1 MRKTLLVS
9 VSAIALI
16 AAAGLAGAQEKGMG
30 SGAQAPS
37 GPSQM
42 SPQAEPKAGG
52 EMKGGGA
59 EKGTTGQSSDPRA
72 EPKGPDAFKGEPKSG
87 PVDRSSE
94 PKAAPTSEPK
104 AGTTG
109 QALPDTKGDR
119 QPPAAAP
126 RAQESGKDAPKAG
139 TSQAPADSKSGAG
152 TTGQGAA
159 GGAGAQLTT
168 EQRTQISTT
177 IRQVNVRPEAN
188 VNFSVSVGTVIPRNI
203 TLHVLPPRVVE
214 IYPAWRGYRFILVG
228 NQIVVIDPASFRIVA
243 VIAV

>member
-9 VSAIALI
+9 VSTIALI
-16 AAAGLAGAQEKGMG
+16 AATGLAGAQEKGMG
-30 SGAQAPS
+30 GAQAPS
-37 GPSQM
+37 GPSQIEG
-42 SPQAEPKAGG
+42 PQ
-52 EMKGGGA
+52 GGGA
-59 EKGTTGQSSDPRA
+59 EKGTTGQSSEPRA
-72 EPKGPDAFKGEPKSG
+72 EPKGGDAFKGEPKSG

-94 PKAAPTSEPK
+94 PKAAPSEPK

-119 QPPAAAP
+119 QPTAAP
-126 RAQESGKDAPKAG
+126 RAQESGKDAQPKAG

-188 VNFSVSVGTVIPRNI
+188 VNFKISVGTVMPRTVI
-203 TLHVLPPRVVE
+203 LHVLPPRAVSRSIRPGVAIASSWSE
-214 IYPAWRGYRFILVG
+214 TRSSSSIRPRSDRGGDRGLTTE
-228 NQIVVIDPASFRIVA
+228 N
-243 VIAV
+243 